1 MTKFISWNVNGLRAC
16 NGKGFSEAFKALD
29 ADFFCLQETKMQAGQ
44 LDLQFEGY
52 KSYWS
57 YADKKGYSGTAI
69 YTRHDPLA
77 VSYGLGIDE
86 HDHEGRV
93 ITLEMPEYFVVTA
106 YVPNSQ
112 DGLRRLDYRMKWDE
126 DFRNYLMELRKKKP
140 VIACGDFNVAHQ
152 EIDLKNPKSNRRN
165 AGFTDEER
173 EQFSNLL
180 NAGFTDT
187 FRFFHPDETGI
198 YSWWSYRFKAREK
211 NAGWRIDYF
220 IVSDNLN
227 DQLADAKIHTEIFG
241 SDHCPV
247 EVVLKYQREE
257 TARTLETS
265 AGNGLTP
272 ASPHLFL
279 QASPPHSDRHQPDRH
294 QLNPIEYNENVFQAS
309 AGRCGRHADCF
320 CLHLPDGIYHAGRHA
335 ECGRQ
340 QTGHQRW
347 KCFTH

>member
-69 YTRHDPLA
+69 YTRHEPWA
-77 VSYGLGIDE
+77 VSDGLGIDE

-112 DGLRRLDYRMKWDE
+112 DGLRRLDYRMTWD
-126 DFRNYLMELRKKKP
+126 DAFRNYLMELRKKKP

-187 FRFFHPDETGI
+187 FRFFHPNETDI

-220 IVSDNLN
+220 IVSDDLN

-247 EVVLKYQREE
+247 EVTLK
-257 TARTLETS
+257 
-265 AGNGLTP
+265 
-272 ASPHLFL
+272 
-279 QASPPHSDRHQPDRH
+279 
-294 QLNPIEYNENVFQAS
+294 
-309 AGRCGRHADCF
+309 
-320 CLHLPDGIYHAGRHA
+320 
-335 ECGRQ
+335 
-340 QTGHQRW
+340 
-347 KCFTH
+347 